1 MFHSVFVTAHT
12 LDHPHICLKHDLSLP
27 IQYVCRT
34 SLSLDHSHS
43 EPFSLTILRHD
54 LDSRW
59 RTLLLPRSVLPI
71 TIVSPLH
78 RVCETI
84 ASCDGSIYQTAAW
97 MVRTTVSSNL
107 QRRRDVTHAADVSG
121 REVDGRR
128 WAFWKFRFEVLRED
142 LRLDDE
148 MADIALQASRLL

>member
-1 MFHSVFVTAHT
+1 
-12 LDHPHICLKHDLSLP
+12 
-27 IQYVCRT
+27 
-34 SLSLDHSHS
+34 
-43 EPFSLTILRHD
+43 
-54 LDSRW
+54 
-59 RTLLLPRSVLPI
+59 
-71 TIVSPLH
+71 
-78 RVCETI
+78 
-84 ASCDGSIYQTAAW
+84 